1 MAHALV
7 FRVWRLGL
15 GFRCL
20 GIGDWVRER
29 TVRNLGPVLMAFLK
43 EERNAI
49 EVLLNT
55 IEVFL
60 NEVHLIERLGQLV
73 KRKVRHLR

>member
-1 MAHALV
+1 M
-7 FRVWRLGL
+7 
-15 GFRCL
+15 
-20 GIGDWVRER
+20 
-29 TVRNLGPVLMAFLK
+29 VRNLGPVLMAFLK